1 MSATRPILT
10 AVRDYLAAELPA
22 YTVELFPDDPAGYRF
37 MAPLGAVLVGYQ
49 GSKFARPDGLGLIG
63 QQRDITLALTV
74 FGRGLNHDGA
84 ALDLLDAL
92 RLAITGYRPP
102 DCEPCHLISEQF
114 LAEEGGAWQYQL
126 IAQTETQQVER
137 RPADTRPKVSSLY
150 LRQQGQPLNPDIKP
164 KS

>member
-10 AVRDYLAAELPA
+10 TVRDYLAAELPA

-49 GSKFARPDGLGLIG
+49 GSKFARLDSLGLIG
-63 QQRDITLALTV
+63 QQRDVTLALTV

-137 RPADTRPKVSSLY
+137 RPADTRPKVSSLH

-164 KS
+164 KP

>member
-22 YTVELFPDDPAGYRF
+22 SAPDLIKPNGEELGQLAGLPAERA
-37 MAPLGAVLVGYQ
+37 MA
-49 GSKFARPDGLGLIG
+49 
-63 QQRDITLALTV
+63 LALTV

-164 KS
+164 KP

>member
-1 MSATRPILT
+1 MSATRPILI
-10 AVRDYLAAELPA
+10 AVRDYLAAELPT

-63 QQRDITLALTV
+63 QQRDVTLALTV

-126 IAQTETQQVER
+126 IAQTETQQVEVCREEKRPLFTAAHYR
-137 RPADTRPKVSSLY
+137 RPNQD
-150 LRQQGQPLNPDIKP
+150 LNPDLKP
-164 KS
+164 KK